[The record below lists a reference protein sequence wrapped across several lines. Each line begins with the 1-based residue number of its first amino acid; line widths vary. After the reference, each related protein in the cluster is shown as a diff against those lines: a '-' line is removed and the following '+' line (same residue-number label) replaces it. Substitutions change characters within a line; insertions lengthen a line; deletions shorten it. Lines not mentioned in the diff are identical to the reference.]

1 MKNLLLTLSFFCI
14 LHATIAAQPGMTP
27 DSITKAAMEKLALL
41 TGQWSGTGWIQMG
54 RDKHFFNQSENVIQK
69 VNQSVIV
76 IDGLGTDN
84 ETNQVIH
91 QAFAIVSYDKAAQKY
106 LMRAFRG
113 DGNSVDADFE
123 VAPDGSFVWGFT
135 HPQAGRMKYTIRMTD
150 GKWIETGEMSRD
162 NTTWFPF
169 FEMTLS
175 RK

>member
-1 MKNLLLTLSFFCI
+1 MKNLLLTLPFI
-14 LHATIAAQPGMTP
+14 YALQTALVAQPVMTP
-27 DSITKAAMEKLALL
+27 DSITKEVMAKLEFL

-54 RDKHFFNQSENVIQK
+54 REKHFFNQSENVIQK

-91 QAFAIVSYDKAAQKY
+91 QAFAVISYDKAAQKY
-106 LMRAFRG
+106 LMRAYRG
-113 DGNSVDADFE
+113 DGNYIDADAE

>member
-27 DSITKAAMEKLALL
+27 DSITKAAMEKLTVL

-76 IDGLGTDN
+76 IDGLGTDS

-91 QAFAIVSYDKAAQKY
+91 QAFAIVSYDKATQKY

-113 DGNSVDADFE
+113 DGNYVDADFE
-123 VAPDGSFVWGFT
+123 VVSDGIFIWGFT

-169 FEMTLS
+169 FEMTLE
-175 RK
+175 KK